1 MSARAALTCLE
12 MVELV
17 TGYVEGTLVE
27 DERHRFDA
35 HVSHCPDCLT
45 YVEQM
50 RLTIDALG
58 SVPPVSISAGAERAL
73 LRAFRDWTREE
84 RGNATDPGP
93 RRGI

>member
-1 MSARAALTCLE
+1 MSAHAALTCLE

-17 TGYVEGTLVE
+17 TGYVE

-35 HVSHCPDCLT
+35 HVSNCPDCLT

-58 SVPPVSISAGAERAL
+58 SVPPESISAGAERAL
-73 LRAFRDWTREE
+73 LRAFRDWTGEE

-93 RRGI
+93 RRGAGSS